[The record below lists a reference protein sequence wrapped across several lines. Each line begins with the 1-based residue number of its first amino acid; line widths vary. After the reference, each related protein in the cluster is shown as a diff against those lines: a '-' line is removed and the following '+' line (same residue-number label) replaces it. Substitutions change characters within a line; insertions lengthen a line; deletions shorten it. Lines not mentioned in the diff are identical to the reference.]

1 MANEPTEVLSPNA
14 MTTLEDTMER
24 LGISQDEADIT
35 IKNNLIR
42 IINAASQWIE
52 TITGRKFGKAEYT
65 ERYVGPGAQEL
76 VLRQYPIRSVGYVR
90 DTIDGIDIQPDSY
103 DFTSTGEIGVLYR
116 DEGWLFRG
124 YVGGLSYDYTAPR
137 RYLEVRY
144 TAGYILPKD
153 ATPDQPSDLPADLMG
168 IVWAIAEQEY
178 SIIQNGAQGLSAF
191 SISDVSWTFDKE
203 PRDSWLETLGR
214 YTRW

>member
-1 MANEPTEVLSPNA
+1 MVEQLAPNA
-14 MTTLEDTMER
+14 MTTFEATAER
-24 LGISQDEADIT
+24 LGFDPDTADLTLRNNIT
-35 IKNNLIR
+35 R

-65 ERYVGPGAQEL
+65 ERYAAPGAQEL